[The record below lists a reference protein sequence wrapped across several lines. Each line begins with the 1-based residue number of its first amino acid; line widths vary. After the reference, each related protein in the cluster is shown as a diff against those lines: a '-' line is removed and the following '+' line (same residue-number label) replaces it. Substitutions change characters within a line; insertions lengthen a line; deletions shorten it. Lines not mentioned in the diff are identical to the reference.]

1 MSIAELEKR
10 FQIVTPKDIDPKEPV
25 LVIDDDPDLRIIVV
39 HQLTKLNFTN
49 ISQANSGEDGL
60 ELARK
65 IKFKFI
71 FCDYEMQG
79 MNGIEMLHELRE
91 NPKIE
96 RPPFILAMTD
106 ISKEKLMLAV
116 ESGVDAILAKPYP
129 LSEVAIKLQTAF
141 KAFYNP
147 TNPEKAYELAKWL
160 IRKNQY
166 DEAAAVYDTLRS
178 TAPQSARPLVGL
190 ARLAKEKGDFPHA
203 LHLLDE
209 AENRNEH
216 FVHLYTERADV
227 KLKLGDP
234 KSALTALRQ
243 AIYISPLNGWRYQTA
258 LELLMEQKE
267 FENALELGAW
277 ALKNNVAFASL
288 YHFLSQA
295 AYRMGQ
301 HEQAVKFIRRA
312 LKREPENVVYLN
324 QLGISLKELGN
335 YEEAERIYN
344 QAIKLVPGDRHA
356 LYNKAVLL
364 MTQNDA
370 IGAQKILK
378 KLVLSHP
385 DFEPGKAKLIECE
398 RLAKQAG

>member
-10 FQIVTPKDIDPKEPV
+10 FQIVAPKDIDPKEPV

-39 HQLTKLNFTN
+39 HQLAKLNFSN

-60 ELARK
+60 DLARK
-65 IKFKFI
+65 IKFKFV

-91 NPKIE
+91 NPKLE

-106 ISKEKLMLAV
+106 VSKDKLMLAV

-141 KAFYNP
+141 KTYHNP

-160 IRKNQY
+160 VRKNQY
-166 DEAAAVYDTLRS
+166 DEAVAVYETLKATS
-178 TAPQSARPLVGL
+178 PQSARPLVGL
-190 ARLAKEKGDFPHA
+190 ARLAKDKGDFPLA
-203 LHLLDE
+203 LQLLED
-209 AENRNEH
+209 AELRNEH
-216 FVHLYTERADV
+216 FVHLYCERADV

-234 KSALTALRQ
+234 KAALTALRQ

-258 LELLMEQKE
+258 LELLMEQRE
-267 FENALELGAW
+267 FENVLELGSLAI
-277 ALKNNVAFASL
+277 KNNVAFANL

-295 AYRMGQ
+295 
-301 HEQAVKFIRRA
+301 
-312 LKREPENVVYLN
+312 
-324 QLGISLKELGN
+324 
-335 YEEAERIYN
+335 
-344 QAIKLVPGDRHA
+344 IKIAPGDRHA

-364 MTQNDA
+364 VIQNDPHA
-370 IGAQKILK
+370 ALKILK
-378 KLVLSHP
+378 KLVLQHP
-385 DFEPGKAKLIECE
+385 EFEPAKNKLLECE
-398 RLAKQAG
+398 RMVNSQQAS